1 MIRYIKKEK
10 LTWLSPRKKNP
21 SLSRKIIYIYIL
33 CSMPFHLLIIRWNAD
48 RHSCEKNGLFLLQ
61 KANLQKKTTWHKNYK
76 KNKKILLLLQRILLN
91 NFLGGLSQS
100 PLDYDGH
107 FFECLEYFCKNYE
120 KRKKEIIFAFCCP
133 PTVSPPLLIIKK
145 N

>member
-1 MIRYIKKEK
+1 MTYIKKNWCDPPYIPLPKKIPHFHGYIYTVFHAISFAHNSLKCWSSFLWEK
-10 LTWLSPRKKNP
+10 WPIFVTKSQFAKKNHMTQ
-21 SLSRKIIYIYIL
+21 K
-33 CSMPFHLLIIRWNAD
+33 
-48 RHSCEKNGLFLLQ
+48 LQ
-61 KANLQKKTTWHKNYK
+61 EEQKK
-76 KNKKILLLLQRILLN
+76 ILLLLLQRILLN

-133 PTVSPPLLIIKK
+133 PTISPPLL
-145 N
+145 

>member
-10 LTWLSPRKKNP
+10 LTWPSPRKKNP
-21 SLSRKIIYIYIL
+21 SLSRKIIYIYTV
-33 CSMPFHLLIIRWNAD
+33 FHAISFAHNSLKCWSSFLW
-48 RHSCEKNGLFLLQ
+48 EKWPIFVTKSQFAKKNHMTQKLQ
-61 KANLQKKTTWHKNYK
+61 EEQKK
-76 KNKKILLLLQRILLN
+76 ILLLLLQRILLN

-133 PTVSPPLLIIKK
+133 PTISPPLL
-145 N
+145 

>member
-1 MIRYIKKEK
+1 MLIVILVRKMAYFCYKKPICK
-10 LTWLSPRKKNP
+10 KKPHDTKITRRTKKN
-21 SLSRKIIYIYIL
+21 L
-33 CSMPFHLLIIRWNAD
+33 
-48 RHSCEKNGLFLLQ
+48 
-61 KANLQKKTTWHKNYK
+61 
-76 KNKKILLLLQRILLN
+76 LLLLQRILLN

-133 PTVSPPLLIIKK
+133 PTISPPLLYKK
-145 N
+145 KISTTYYYF

>member
-1 MIRYIKKEK
+1 MAYFCYKKPICK
-10 LTWLSPRKKNP
+10 KKNHMTQ
-21 SLSRKIIYIYIL
+21 K
-33 CSMPFHLLIIRWNAD
+33 
-48 RHSCEKNGLFLLQ
+48 LQ
-61 KANLQKKTTWHKNYK
+61 EEQKK
-76 KNKKILLLLQRILLN
+76 ILLLQRILLN

-133 PTVSPPLLIIKK
+133 PTISPPLL
-145 N
+145 

>member
-1 MIRYIKKEK
+1 M
-10 LTWLSPRKKNP
+10 WPP
-21 SLSRKIIYIYIL
+21 SLYTPPKKIPHFHGYIYTV
-33 CSMPFHLLIIRWNAD
+33 FHAISFAHNSLKCWSSFLW
-48 RHSCEKNGLFLLQ
+48 EKWPIFVTKSQ
-61 KANLQKKTTWHKNYK
+61 FAKKTIWQKLQEEERTKFLK
-76 KNKKILLLLQRILLN
+76 KKKFYYSEILLN

-133 PTVSPPLLIIKK
+133 PTISPPLL
-145 N
+145 

>member
-1 MIRYIKKEK
+1 M
-10 LTWLSPRKKNP
+10 WP
-21 SLSRKIIYIYIL
+21 SLYTPPKKIHTFTDIYTV
-33 CSMPFHLLIIRWNAD
+33 FHAISFAHNSLKCWSSFLW
-48 RHSCEKNGLFLLQ
+48 EKWPIFVTKSQ
-61 KANLQKKTTWHKNYK
+61 FAKKTTWHKNYK
-76 KNKKILLLLQRILLN
+76 KNKKKILLLLQRILLN

-133 PTVSPPLLIIKK
+133 PILYISSY
-145 N
+145 

>member
-1 MIRYIKKEK
+1 MLIVI
-10 LTWLSPRKKNP
+10 LVRKMA
-21 SLSRKIIYIYIL
+21 YF
-33 CSMPFHLLIIRWNAD
+33 C
-48 RHSCEKNGLFLLQ
+48 
-61 KANLQKKTTWHKNYK
+61 YK
-76 KNKKILLLLQRILLN
+76 KPICKKKPHDTKITRRTKKILLLLLQRILLN

-133 PTVSPPLLIIKK
+133 PTISPPLL
-145 N
+145 